1 MALNEYGD
9 GFWCIHL
16 DCCTATAANLLLQRT
31 LSEPRAHYCEVK
43 MVKYRSLLAVLGSLL
58 AVSASSSPERL
69 YLHNAHLWFK
79 YFLLLDKGVGNMSAA
94 VFRLLFSDRR
104 TSHLLGKMY

>member
-1 MALNEYGD
+1 MPHFTAANCRVPSEADRPAEVILALNEYGD

-16 DCCTATAANLLLQRT
+16 DCCTATAASMLLQRT
-31 LSEPRAHYCEVK
+31 LSKPRAHYCGVK

-69 YLHNAHLWFK
+69 
-79 YFLLLDKGVGNMSAA
+79 
-94 VFRLLFSDRR
+94 
-104 TSHLLGKMY
+104 